1 MSLEKYRRSVL
12 FSRFQSIYRIYFVI
26 TFINVLSLIRFFSSD
41 KIIAN
46 QKIELN
52 PSSDTTCVGRKQS
65 YGSRNFLTLH
75 PSFDRES
82 EL

>member
-1 MSLEKYRRSVL
+1 MLLEKYRRSVL

-52 PSSDTTCVGRKQS
+52 SPSDTTSVGRKQS
-65 YGSRNFLTLH
+65 YGSRNFLTLL

-82 EL
+82 DL